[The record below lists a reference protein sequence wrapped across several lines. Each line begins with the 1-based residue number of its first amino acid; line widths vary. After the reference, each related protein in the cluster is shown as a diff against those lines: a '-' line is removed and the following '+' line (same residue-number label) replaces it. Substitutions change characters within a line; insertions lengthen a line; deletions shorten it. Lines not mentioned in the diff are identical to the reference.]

1 MSEHRT
7 EAVLENILIVDD
19 TPANLR
25 LLSQMLAE
33 RGYGVRAVT
42 SGTRALA
49 SASAAPPDL
58 VLLDIKMPGMNG
70 YEVCEQLKADPLT
83 QNIPVI
89 FISALDE
96 IQDKVQAFAVGGVD
110 YITKPFQFKEVL
122 ARTETHLSLRRLQK
136 QLRDANRKME
146 QELALAGKVQSSF
159 LPGDLFSPAGWQMA
173 AALRPARQTSG
184 DFYDLISLPDGRLGL
199 VVADVVDKGVG
210 AALFMTLSWI
220 LVRSYAM
227 EYPAK
232 PQYVLRAVN
241 DRILAEID
249 TGQFVTVFYGILD
262 PSTGMLTYCNAG
274 HPPPYLYKVQPGDTV
289 HTLDRTGMALG
300 VTDSE
305 TWEQATA
312 QVSPGEALIL
322 YSDGVTDTQNVE
334 GVSFGQERLKSR
346 AGASLGCSA
355 QETLDTLL
363 AGVQEFAGK
372 AEQSDDVTLMVVTRD
387 RRVTVIAN
395 EPGSDTA
402 V

>member
-1 MSEHRT
+1 MSDQRT

-42 SGTRALA
+42 SGARALA

-58 VLLDIKMPGMNG
+58 ILLDIKMPGLNG
-70 YEVCEQLKADPLT
+70 YEVCEQLKANPLT
-83 QNIPVI
+83 RDIPVI

-122 ARTETHLSLRRLQK
+122 ARTETHLSLQRLQK
-136 QLRDANRKME
+136 QLRDANMKME

-159 LPGDLFSPAGWQMA
+159 LPDDLPALPGWQMA
-173 AALRPARQTSG
+173 AALNPARQTSG

-220 LVRSYAM
+220 LIRSYAM
-227 EYPAK
+227 EHPAE
-232 PQYVLRAVN
+232 PQRVLRAVN
-241 DRILAEID
+241 DRILAEIA

-262 PSTGMLTYCNAG
+262 PATGALAYCNAG
-274 HPPPYLYKVQPGDTV
+274 HPPPYLYSAQSADPAQ
-289 HTLDRTGMALG
+289 TLTRTGMALG

-312 QVSPGEALIL
+312 QISPGDTLVL
-322 YSDGVTDTQNVE
+322 YSDGVTDAENVE
-334 GVSFGQERLKSR
+334 GASFGHERLRAK
-346 AGASLGCSA
+346 AGACLGSSA
-355 QETLDTLL
+355 GEALDALTV
-363 AGVQEFAGK
+363 AIQGFAGE
-372 AEQSDDVTLMVVTRD
+372 AEQSDDVTLMVVTR
-387 RRVTVIAN
+387 
-395 EPGSDTA
+395 EP
-402 V
+402 

>member
-1 MSEHRT
+1 MSDQRT
-7 EAVLENILIVDD
+7 GAVSGNILIVDD

-42 SGTRALA
+42 SGARALA
-49 SASAAPPDL
+49 SARAVPPDL

-83 QNIPVI
+83 RNIPVI

-110 YITKPFQFKEVL
+110 YVTKPFQFKEVL

-146 QELALAGKVQSSF
+146 QELTLAGKVQSSF
-159 LPGDLFSPAGWQMA
+159 LPGDLSAPTGWQMA
-173 AALRPARQTSG
+173 AALKPARQTSG
-184 DFYDLISLPDGRLGL
+184 DFYDLVSLPDGRLGL

-210 AALFMTLSWI
+210 AALFMTLTWI
-220 LVRSYAM
+220 LIRSYAM
-227 EYPAK
+227 EYPEE
-232 PQYVLRAVN
+232 PQRVLRAVN
-241 DRILAEID
+241 ERILAEID

-262 PSTGMLTYCNAG
+262 PATGALAYCNAG
-274 HPPPYLYKVQPGDTV
+274 HPPPYLYSAHRGNPVRA
-289 HTLDRTGMALG
+289 LNRTGMALG

-312 QVSPGEALIL
+312 QIDPGDTLVL
-322 YSDGVTDTQNVE
+322 YSDGVTDAENVE
-334 GVSFGQERLKSR
+334 GACFGHERLKTR
-346 AGASLGCSA
+346 AGAYPGSLAGDV
-355 QETLDTLL
+355 LDALL
-363 AGVQEFAGK
+363 AAVQAFAGE
-372 AEQSDDVTLMVVTRD
+372 AVQPDDVTLMVVTRD
-387 RRVTVIAN
+387 R
-395 EPGSDTA
+395 
-402 V
+402 

>member
-1 MSEHRT
+1 MSDQQTR
-7 EAVLENILIVDD
+7 AVLENILIVDD

-42 SGTRALA
+42 SGARALA

-83 QNIPVI
+83 RNIPVI

-159 LPGDLFSPAGWQMA
+159 LPGDLPAPPGWQIA
-173 AALRPARQTSG
+173 ASLKPARQTSG
-184 DFYDLISLPDGRLGL
+184 DFYDLISLPEGRLGL

-210 AALFMTLSWI
+210 AALFMTLGWI
-220 LVRSYAM
+220 LARSYAK
-227 EYPAK
+227 EYPAE
-232 PQYVLRAVN
+232 PQRVLRAVN

-262 PSTGMLTYCNAG
+262 PATGALTYCNAG
-274 HPPPYLYKVQPGDTV
+274 HPPPYLYSARHGDTAQP
-289 HTLDRTGMALG
+289 LNRTGMALG
-300 VTDSE
+300 VTDTE
-305 TWEQATA
+305 GWEQATA
-312 QVSPGEALIL
+312 QLDPGDVLVL
-322 YSDGVTDTQNVE
+322 YSDGVTDAENVE
-334 GVSFGQERLKSR
+334 GASFGYDRLKIT
-346 AGASLGCSA
+346 AGARLGCTA
-355 QETLDTLL
+355 GEMLDALKT
-363 AGVQEFAGK
+363 AIQEFAGE
-372 AEQSDDVTLMVVTRD
+372 ALQSDDITLMVVTRD
-387 RRVTVIAN
+387 
-395 EPGSDTA
+395 P
-402 V
+402 

>member
-1 MSEHRT
+1 MSHQRT

-42 SGTRALA
+42 SGARALA

-70 YEVCEQLKADPLT
+70 YEVCEKLKADPLT
-83 QNIPVI
+83 QDIPVI

-136 QLRDANRKME
+136 QLRDANLKME

-159 LPGDLFSPAGWQMA
+159 LPGDLRAPAGWQMA
-173 AALRPARQTSG
+173 AVLKPARQTSG
-184 DFYDLISLPDGRLGL
+184 DFYDLVSLPDGRIGL

-220 LVRSYAM
+220 LIRSYAI
-227 EYPAK
+227 EYPAE
-232 PQYVLRAVN
+232 PERVLRAVN

-249 TGQFVTVFYGILD
+249 TAQFVTVFYGILD
-262 PSTGMLTYCNAG
+262 PATGALTYCNAG
-274 HPPPYLYKVQPGDTV
+274 HPPPYLCGPHPVDAVRP
-289 HTLDRTGMALG
+289 LARTGMALG
-300 VTDSE
+300 VIDSE
-305 TWEQATA
+305 TWEQAAA
-312 QVSPGEALIL
+312 QIAPGETLIL
-322 YSDGVTDTQNVE
+322 YSDGVTDAENVE
-334 GVSFGQERLKSR
+334 GASFGHQRLKAR
-346 AGASLGCSA
+346 AGACQGSSA
-355 QETLDTLL
+355 GEILDGLT
-363 AGVQEFAGK
+363 AAIHEFAGE
-372 AEQSDDVTLMVVTRD
+372 AVQSDDVTLMVVTRK
-387 RRVTVIAN
+387 
-395 EPGSDTA
+395 P
-402 V
+402 